1 MPKIEYFGL
10 LENKLNDL
18 ALFELDPLI
27 IDPVPVISFINKKSK
42 LKSFTCPS
50 VTGYLKNTYFICSPL
65 DFSIV
70 RSDNG
75 SFSLINSRD
84 PAYDLNSFLFVGYPD
99 SAELDDRPM
108 LTIMLQ
114 YIFINK
120 DCDITIEIIDPP
132 LINLPLKNVPGEFN
146 ISKWIRPTNFC
157 FYLDPQVRQLDIARG
172 DPLYA
177 VRFRN
182 KEGTSIKLEQIT
194 EHDRRVQI
202 LTEQKKALS
211 LKKYYPYAKLNEV
224 YDMFKTRMKSLWK

>member
-1 MPKIEYFGL
+1 MSKIEYFGL

-27 IDPVPVISFINKKSK
+27 MDPVSVLSFIGKKSK
-42 LKSFTCPS
+42 LKSLTCPA

-70 RSDNG
+70 RNDNG

-84 PAYDLNSFLFVGYPD
+84 PAFDLNSFLIVGYPD
-99 SAELDDRPM
+99 TAELDGRPM
-108 LTIMLQ
+108 LTILLQ

-120 DCDITIEIIDPP
+120 DADITMEVIDPP
-132 LINLPLKNVPGEFN
+132 LVNLPLKNIPGEFN

-157 FYLDPQVRQLDIARG
+157 FFIDPQVRQLDIARG

-177 VRFRN
+177 VRFKN
-182 KEGTSIKLEQIT
+182 KNGDSITLEQIIDH
-194 EHDRRVQI
+194 ERRVQI

-211 LKKYYPYAKLNEV
+211 LKKYYPHTKLNEV
-224 YDMFKTRMKSLWK
+224 YEMFKTRMKSLWK